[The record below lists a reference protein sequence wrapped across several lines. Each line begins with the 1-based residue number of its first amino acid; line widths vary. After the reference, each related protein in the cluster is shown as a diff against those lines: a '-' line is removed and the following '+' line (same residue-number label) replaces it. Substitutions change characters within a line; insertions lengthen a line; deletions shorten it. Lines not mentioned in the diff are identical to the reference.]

1 MMRITDLMKNNQLVR
16 NTTRHQMQFDEVQNQ
31 LATGQRIRRPADDP
45 AAATN
50 QMFFRTRVNE
60 LDQFDRNLTDARSR
74 LDLIDG
80 QLAGVTDI
88 MQRVRVLSVQASN
101 GIYQGDN
108 HFELRQAIAKEIDQH
123 LRQMVELANGRD
135 STGRALFGGHVVE
148 RLPFETVQGNVEG
161 LQGLELENVITAVRY
176 RGDIGKQL
184 REVERDQYLDVN
196 LPGNKVFWGTNMTV
210 TGTVDN
216 SAYQATADQV
226 FKIDGVEIHVAAGDT
241 IDDVIDKINNSNL
254 EVKASKI
261 GADNISLHTSSPHQ
275 IWLEDVGNGTVLK
288 DIGLVNPVEGEP
300 PNNYAE
306 SARVNGL
313 SMFDM
318 LIKLRNDLVAGD
330 QLEIGGRDLAN
341 IDETINNLLRYR
353 AEVGARQNRVED
365 HTRRVSWDKTYMQ
378 ELLAKSEGIDYPETI
393 INLKWLETVHQ
404 YSLNVGAR
412 IIRPQ
417 LMDFLR

>member
-1 MMRITDLMKNNQLVR
+1 MRITDLMKNNQLVR

-60 LDQFDRNLTDARSR
+60 LDQFDRNLTDAKSR

-216 SAYQATADQV
+216 SAYQA
-226 FKIDGVEIHVAAGDT
+226 
-241 IDDVIDKINNSNL
+241 
-254 EVKASKI
+254 
-261 GADNISLHTSSPHQ
+261 
-275 IWLEDVGNGTVLK
+275 
-288 DIGLVNPVEGEP
+288 
-300 PNNYAE
+300 
-306 SARVNGL
+306 
-313 SMFDM
+313 
-318 LIKLRNDLVAGD
+318 
-330 QLEIGGRDLAN
+330 
-341 IDETINNLLRYR
+341 
-353 AEVGARQNRVED
+353 
-365 HTRRVSWDKTYMQ
+365 
-378 ELLAKSEGIDYPETI
+378 
-393 INLKWLETVHQ
+393 
-404 YSLNVGAR
+404 
-412 IIRPQ
+412 
-417 LMDFLR
+417 